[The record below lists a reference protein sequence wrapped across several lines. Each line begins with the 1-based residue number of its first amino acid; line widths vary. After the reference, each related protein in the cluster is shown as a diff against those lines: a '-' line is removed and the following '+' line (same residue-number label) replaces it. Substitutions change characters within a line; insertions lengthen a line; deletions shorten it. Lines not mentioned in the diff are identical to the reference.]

1 MLDREQM
8 LERVRELVT
17 RIGGFTDRRPGDDD
31 DLLEVGFIASM
42 EVLTLINE
50 LETTFDIEFGPFD
63 ILPENF
69 ATLNDITTLVETKLR
84 RAA

>member
-1 MLDREQM
+1 MPDREELLQ
-8 LERVRELVT
+8 RVRDLVT

-50 LETTFDIEFGPFD
+50 LENSFDIEFGPFD

-69 ATLNDITTLVETKLR
+69 ATLNDITSLVEAKLR

>member
-1 MLDREQM
+1 MPDHDQL
-8 LERVRELVT
+8 LARVRDLVA

-50 LETTFDIEFGPFD
+50 LETTFGIEFGPFD

-69 ATLNDITTLVETKLR
+69 ATLNDITALVTVKLR
-84 RAA
+84 DAA